1 MCRDVAALSSEV
13 VGATGM
19 RCGERMQEV
28 VGDLRRASTWRSK
41 GNLRGPYCSSWE
53 LIAAAHEGAQ
63 AGRTSGLAIRSELG
77 CEGGRDVPQEVVG
90 PGPGAVVQK
99 SPRRLEVW
107 DLGDAGEAASRQGSR
122 VRTRRYPAACRERE
136 GLGSALAVAWQRPI
150 PCPDGVLAVAAQVGD
165 VSLPCCVPYTG
176 LQLKPGEAAVEAE
189 DDK

>member
-1 MCRDVAALSSEV
+1 MRRDVAALSSEV

-107 DLGDAGEAASRQGSR
+107 DLGDAGEAACGKDPVYVLVGTQ
-122 VRTRRYPAACRERE
+122 RRAENE
-136 GLGSALAVAWQRPI
+136 KALAVPWRSRGRDRSPVQM
-150 PCPDGVLAVAAQVGD
+150 G
-165 VSLPCCVPYTG
+165 SLPWPRRS
-176 LQLKPGEAAVEAE
+176 EM
-189 DDK
+189 

>member
-1 MCRDVAALSSEV
+1 MRRDVAALSSEV

-77 CEGGRDVPQEVVG
+77 CEGGRDVLFFTLTPFCCPRG
-90 PGPGAVVQK
+90 PSAGRPKPGP
-99 SPRRLEVW
+99 
-107 DLGDAGEAASRQGSR
+107 DYAGMSGHAASKRRGGRCFGEKVTEERRISVDIGCTRERQG
-122 VRTRRYPAACRERE
+122 
-136 GLGSALAVAWQRPI
+136 
-150 PCPDGVLAVAAQVGD
+150 
-165 VSLPCCVPYTG
+165 
-176 LQLKPGEAAVEAE
+176 KEAAVRTISRYACTL
-189 DDK
+189 